1 MRVARTED
9 TPSIVGSLSH
19 SDAQSTRRG
28 TCGVAQTEKAVNVS
42 GGIQDEG
49 GGRLWSG
56 LLPHGP
62 ALPKRCTADE
72 QDHPVPALA
81 QEDSLFTS
89 VVSWLELTDRVRC
102 VGAPVVHG
110 ENSDR
115 QAPMGNEQSGHS
127 LIGWRVRLYAAK
139 LIPHRPHTG
148 SCPGPRPANPVRA
161 PHRATNH
168 SRFPTTTSKM
178 CRQLSLSGQPDS
190 RGKSCCVSRK
200 TLCNWAS

>member
-1 MRVARTED
+1 M
-9 TPSIVGSLSH
+9 
-19 SDAQSTRRG
+19 
-28 TCGVAQTEKAVNVS
+28 S
-42 GGIQDEG
+42 GGIQDGG
-49 GGRLWSG
+49 GGRLRFG
-56 LLPHGP
+56 LLPPGP
-62 ALPKRCTADE
+62 ALPKCCTADE
-72 QDHPVPALA
+72 QDNPVPALV

-89 VVSWLELTDRVRC
+89 VVSWPELTDHVRC

-115 QAPMGNEQSGHS
+115 QAPMGNEQSEQF

-148 SCPGPRPANPVRA
+148 SCPGPRPANPVCA

-168 SRFPTTTSKM
+168 SRLPTTTSKM

-190 RGKSCCVSRK
+190 RGKACLLAGKRGATGRARRLYLQHSSLLFLDF
-200 TLCNWAS
+200 T